1 MCLCPFF
8 EKYGLLGCETKESQT
23 KRHANSEKSKSR
35 LQLYHTFF
43 SELVQIQM
51 HLEEYSLCKIHYNQL
66 IASDF
71 LRQLLLNSNLPST
84 SNRHGKRKVSNK
96 FAEEQAHTEPAVT
109 VEIDVYNSLQANKQ
123 TNEVAVQASNETH
136 EIGVKVE
143 DLKKQLE
150 YAYEYVIESWD
161 HVQEINK
168 INKELTEQNNAFK
181 YKWENRY
188 SNQIKR
194 IDAIIQIANQERQS
208 IYKDIESL
216 ILNRQRFSLNNLL
229 NFTPNNCWLESL
241 AVESEPLPKGLLFLA
256 FDNEQHGQH
265 NYLDRG
271 HNTVIYH
278 TVTSFIA
285 LNMNKNNRVQFTIAP
300 WLCDSLI
307 DKQYDK
313 LYYIAPEMQSEH
325 ELELKLYLSSILEE
339 LVVEKNDKFNTID
352 MTIKNQKGTGS
363 HSKWCKKCNT
373 TNIDNK
379 KRTCPNCNEK
389 LDTLAVLQAESANEL
404 TQINTASQSKSLVI
418 KSYTFTHEQNRP
430 NFDCISIT
438 QQSNPEHNVII
449 PEMYVPDPLEYN
461 PNSID
466 NVRKVLEYIQKIA
479 EINQGERKWLPV
491 TCDGVP
497 YTLAQ
502 KIKKDFPWLI
512 LIPGALHEEMNMLKA
527 FIELNW
533 MIDIKQFASL
543 QGYRTENQL
552 GYFKKSAT
560 ENPSVENYLDWA
572 RKQEDHIY
580 KLKFEQAVINFRT
593 GIRNNRPLLVSAARR
608 IFALIWS
615 GCRHPM
621 YRLLEITYGEQLMR
635 LNPKVKQCIELYSV
649 ISRSGYSNQHQGLDA
664 ILEKVNKYLKALI
677 PPVPSQKHWKIA
689 ARNCMK
695 FIKLRRTLF
704 NMIGHAD
711 NESSGGRI
719 CPDYTL
725 ESQQF
730 QVNLRKAG
738 FLNPQDDNR
747 TFKSL
752 GGEHL
757 LSEQLKD
764 FSNLACER
772 RIKLINET
780 FKSSKSNSSPRP
792 IPITAQEAAAAMDE
806 KNMTKKEL
814 LAIINSLLNSINTS
828 DRPSYRGLP
837 QKTNAELLEI
847 LQSIRDLHNNQ
858 NELENEIES
867 EN

>member
-1 MCLCPFF
+1 MCLCHFF
-8 EKYGLLGCETKESQT
+8 EKYEGVGLLGCETKESQT

-51 HLEEYSLCKIHYNQL
+51 HLEEYSLCEIHYNQL

-84 SNRHGKRKVSNK
+84 SNRRGKRKVSNK

-109 VEIDVYNSLQANKQ
+109 VEIDVCNSLQANKQ

-136 EIGVKVE
+136 EIGVKVSDNMLHTLEAHINLLQLQLNLKINEVE

-150 YAYEYVIESWD
+150 YAYDYVIESWD

-208 IYKDIESL
+208 IYEDIESL

-229 NFTPNNCWLESL
+229 NFTPNKCWLESL

-271 HNTVIYH
+271 NNTVIYH

-404 TQINTASQSKSLVI
+404 TQINTDSQSKSLVI

-552 GYFKKSAT
+552 GYFKK
-560 ENPSVENYLDWA
+560 
-572 RKQEDHIY
+572 
-580 KLKFEQAVINFRT
+580 
-593 GIRNNRPLLVSAARR
+593 
-608 IFALIWS
+608 
-615 GCRHPM
+615 HPM

-664 ILEKVNKYLKALI
+664 ILEEVNKYLKALI

-719 CPDYTL
+719 RPDYTL
-725 ESQQF
+725 ESQRF
-730 QVNLRKAG
+730 RVNLRKAG

-757 LSEQLKD
+757 LSEQLKN

-847 LQSIRDLHNNQ
+847 LQSIRDLNNNQ
-858 NELENEIES
+858 NELENEIKS